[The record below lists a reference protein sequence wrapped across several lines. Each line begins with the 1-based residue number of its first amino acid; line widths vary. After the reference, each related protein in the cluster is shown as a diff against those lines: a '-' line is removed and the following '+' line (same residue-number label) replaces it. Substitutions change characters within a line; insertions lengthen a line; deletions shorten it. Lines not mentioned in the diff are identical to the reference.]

1 MIVEVCPML
10 DPLVTAATSALPCPS
25 TDACLPLTHA
35 RTSAAAAGISL
46 SVVCIQQF
54 ITPHNKLYASIF
66 TQNLNS
72 A

>member
-1 MIVEVCPML
+1 
-10 DPLVTAATSALPCPS
+10 
-25 TDACLPLTHA
+25 LPLTHA